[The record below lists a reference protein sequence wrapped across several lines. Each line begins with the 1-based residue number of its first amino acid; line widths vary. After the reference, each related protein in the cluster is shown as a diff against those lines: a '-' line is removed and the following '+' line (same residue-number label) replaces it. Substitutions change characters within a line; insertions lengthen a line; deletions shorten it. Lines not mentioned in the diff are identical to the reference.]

1 MKVKLAIFGAL
12 MALTS
17 VVFAAE
23 QQSNPWEVKLGGDY
37 LFPGSK
43 TWDKAYGA
51 QAQMIYR
58 WTTGWGIGLSAGLQ
72 QWAINEESSSHG
84 GYIEGVVPYG
94 YATHMTGNANMIPLG
109 LSGLYAIPIGD
120 RVRIDLECGLR
131 YIFVN
136 SSVEQSEALVL
147 DGGNTR
153 YAYLFKSD
161 VDIGNGLVGFAGVNI
176 DVKLTDMFKVF
187 VGVGYQLDVSKGDL
201 TYKSIEQSLSSVPF
215 DPAYSETSTKNEMK
229 AAFVR
234 AGLSATW

>member
-72 QWAINEESSSHG
+72 QWAVNEEIRSYG
-84 GYIEGVVPYG
+84 GYLDGVVPYG
-94 YATHMTGNANMIPLG
+94 YATHMTGDASMIPLG
-109 LSGLYAIPIGD
+109 LSGLYAIPIGE

-136 SSVEQSEALVL
+136 SSVEHSEAAVFGA
-147 DGGNTR
+147 GGSYYTIST
-153 YAYLFKSD
+153 KSD
-161 VDIGNGLVGFAGVNI
+161 VDIGNGIVGFAGINV
-176 DVKLTDMFKVF
+176 DVKLTDMFKLF
-187 VGVGYQLDVSKGDL
+187 VGGGYQLDVSKGDL
-201 TYKSIEQSLSSVPF
+201 TYKSFEKSLSEPHY
-215 DPAYSETSTKNEMK
+215 AYSETSTESELK